1 MKPLFLTAALA
12 LAAPAFA
19 QDLSMPSLPAEAT
32 SPFAFAQSGA
42 KTEATEAAQGEA
54 ESAGRVIGG
63 EVAADGAWPW
73 QVALLIAS
81 EPRTAQAQFCG
92 GTMLLDRWVLTAAH
106 CIHMADPNGNFR
118 DLPAGAISVLVGT
131 NTIAP
136 DAGDAVPVEAIY
148 RHPGYVGSE
157 YDNDIAL
164 IKLARPPQADYQTI
178 KVPDAQLGD
187 MLDTPGV
194 RTVVTGWGLTEGA
207 QRTEAM
213 KQAEIQMLSR
223 EQCNQAMLENRAKAA
238 AQGVMSAAQA
248 FGLKED
254 ETQQV
259 WQTLITYVRP
269 PMTENMLCSGTFE
282 GGKGAC
288 SGDSGGPLV
297 VQLDDG
303 EYIQAGVVSWGLA
316 NTQTK
321 SCLETAQFSAYTRV
335 SNYLPW
341 LEQTISAN

>member
-1 MKPLFLTAALA
+1 MKHLASLA
-12 LAAPAFA
+12 LAACLA
-19 QDLSMPSLPAEAT
+19 LPAAAQQIDLPPLPPEQT
-32 SPFAFAQSGA
+32 SPFAFAQSGGKA
-42 KTEATEAAQGEA
+42 EATAAAQTDA
-54 ESAGRVIGG
+54 ASAGRVIGG

-73 QVALLIAS
+73 QVALLIGGQG
-81 EPRTAQAQFCG
+81 RTADAQFCG
-92 GTMLLDRWVLTAAH
+92 GTMLLPQWVLTAAH
-106 CIHMADPNGNFR
+106 CIHMADPNGNFG
-118 DLPAGAISVLVGT
+118 DLRTDAIGVLVGSNDLT
-131 NTIAP
+131 TG
-136 DAGDAVPVEAIY
+136 GDVVPVKAIF
-148 RHPGYVGSE
+148 RHPGYVGTE

-164 IKLARPPQADYQTI
+164 IKLARPPAASYETI

-187 MLDTPGV
+187 QLDQPGV

-207 QRTEAM
+207 QRTELM

-223 EQCNQAMLENRAKAA
+223 QRCNNVMLEARAKAA
-238 AQGVMSAAQA
+238 AEGLTFAARA
-248 FGLKED
+248 FGLRQE
-254 ETQQV
+254 ETEAV
-259 WQTLITYVRP
+259 WQSLITYVRE

-297 VQLDDG
+297 VQLASGD
-303 EYIQAGVVSWGLA
+303 YIQAGVVSWGLA

-341 LEQTISAN
+341 LEQTIGAN